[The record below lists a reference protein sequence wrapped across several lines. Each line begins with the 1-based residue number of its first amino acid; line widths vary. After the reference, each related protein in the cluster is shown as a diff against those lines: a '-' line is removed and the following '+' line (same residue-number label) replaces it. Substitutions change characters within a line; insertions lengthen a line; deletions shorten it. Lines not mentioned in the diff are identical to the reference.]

1 MANFDLNVDP
11 FGLNKQLLGSS
22 SPYGGSNAS
31 SAPKLSKTEMKK
43 IAAEQEKALFEQETS
58 SISAAL
64 TSSPFWS
71 EGSTKQKEDV
81 LKYWNENNWKPFAE
95 QKWGPDF
102 ERNMDALAYKNAI
115 LNPLNTELRQQ
126 KKETEGIGPWV
137 SRTAAGTAAAL
148 DRSMTATIQ
157 GNALGVVSAI
167 KDEHNR
173 DLIDLKRIRDGILAS
188 DDSNPYKERALKSYN
203 DRIADMEEQLSRDQR
218 WVDSRADKLRQ
229 AQEYDAAADAARVET
244 NTSYRNYQLRGQ
256 ELDYLYPD
264 SATLYRRLAEEGPLG
279 IASTLASEAIQQAPN
294 MLPPIAG
301 GAVGTVVGGPV
312 GGVIGLGI
320 GSASIVAGSVVNDS
334 ADEIFNT
341 PTEILSQTSR
351 YKQLAAEGLNDQQIR
366 ERLVGDMSGAVFLP
380 AAALGAATSVLSPE
394 ALFLA
399 KSPLNK
405 LLSGQLARRVAQL
418 EAQGLDRAAIQ
429 QTLIQEFPKSALRQ
443 SMVKHVTTATLLSYI
458 EETGEEGTEQ
468 WLQNYGWNV
477 ATGDTRD
484 PFEGVRAAAITGGL
498 VSLPIGLVGGVSGT
512 RRNNAAV
519 ARYEQQRQAD
529 SQAAALSA
537 GVQNIGGINVIR
549 SNPDGTVTPFNIT
562 NPDLSPERATRIAE
576 GTQLFREASTI
587 ADEIIASQQIPTGEQ
602 INNFVNNLYEA
613 SIRGV
618 EPAAI
623 ETMLTTVQSR
633 AAFPPDSTVNVNQLY
648 NQFAQRAET
657 NRQQL
662 NAQRP
667 VTTYTPRTYEEQR
680 TSLETAQ
687 TNIQTELAQLQAQ
700 PITDEQ
706 TARIATLNRLNDQV
720 QEAMTEL
727 KTAQTSGEPNA
738 FLVADAT
745 VVEQPQAQVSQ
756 VAQVAQVQSQTLADN
771 LRANAQPE
779 YTGPYSVGRSG
790 LERARFLLANN
801 KLITRIADMAYEGK
815 VAGQIVNDPTVQN
828 LITDDQVRKA
838 QDLNYNAPVTF
849 SNKANT
855 IRALRNLM
863 NIPSADDVTEFNAWR
878 NNYADMRRS
887 QQQPQPQVVQT
898 AIEGNKANR
907 VAKLN
912 ELRRQQAEGTWTPAP
927 NTQLTPNEVSAVQS
941 ENMTVTLPRDADN
954 ATTFDYI
961 RNELLNAGRDEEM
974 AAIDAMVLSRMLD
987 TLGSFTGET
996 RAEILQRIN
1005 FNAATDVNE
1014 IVNSYNQPAFV
1025 GSPYH
1030 FDQFST
1036 DHIGSGEGSQIE
1048 GWGLYAAELETVAR
1062 GYAYREAHNL
1072 SIEYDNSIATRTLS
1086 GQDEN
1091 GTNVFTW
1098 VLDDGIQST
1107 QSSILWGRGIAD
1119 PTTKLID
1126 EIASTYFVAGKERGI
1141 AHAKNRV
1148 TQLYFALDGN
1158 EDPIIRRNL
1167 TEASNM
1173 LTAMQNDELTINHDA
1188 QVYSIEIPDG
1198 DYVLW
1203 DRPIS
1208 EQPALADKLQ
1218 GTVSRMLENLNRT
1231 ITEFG
1236 MTWTTYRG
1244 KKVNRVTLADI
1255 TGQDLYEQLAKDL
1268 GSPRSASK
1276 LLNILGIK
1284 GNKYLDGYSRH
1295 KGEGTYNFVLFDD
1308 QAIKILDT
1316 FYQEQGRG
1324 RVDFLNDGTARI
1336 VFGETAD
1343 ASTAIHEFQHLFV
1356 NEALRILNDPTTKQ
1370 TTQLQQFAG
1379 DIRALADLAGIGAL
1393 ENASDPTVWTREAHE
1408 RVATAFEEYMRS
1420 GKAPMPELESL
1431 FARMKELLTQL
1442 YQRMRDIIREPLSPQ
1457 VRQAFDNQLTGY
1469 VNEQFRQTANE
1480 ATTRADRRSTEAVRG
1495 AEAIARQSGAAAIS
1509 AGAEP
1514 TAGLDAT
1521 ATRTRVSGAA
1531 LADTGPLAQNVRD
1544 NQQVQRGVGE
1554 RADSGRGGTVLD
1566 TQRTP
1571 ADIGQRGGISETEQR
1586 AVDVGRTEDLSQSA
1600 LADDGVLKPAMVT
1613 RREALIREYIATST
1627 VGVEPEAI
1635 SPEVRQQ
1642 AETMADYTLNLEF
1655 GPTEFAQ
1662 EAYTET
1668 IVTNQQEIAEIKT
1681 QALDQA
1687 DRGIPSAELPE
1698 REANARIVYK
1708 LAGNEYVLD
1717 FENQIDR
1724 ATYMSVMS
1732 DNPVYTNFVTN
1743 TTGLTTTEVR
1753 EAGRQL
1759 REDIKV
1765 QARHAEPGI
1774 LNIQSRPRILAEHI
1788 MTNVEAELINNP
1800 DLRHTA
1806 AAQLN
1811 GTEEETFIIHSGSML
1826 PEVDVQLD
1834 GTRVTDLEGDT
1845 ALTAGE
1851 PPQAIIPV
1859 REPTPAEE
1867 AVQKQ
1872 VIMDDIFMLL
1882 DEAGVSFEGS
1892 MADDADGSFNVSLVP
1907 PLGEVSV
1914 EENAQAVSQIDRL
1927 LQERNTA
1934 AQAAIAN
1941 NRRRMQEMERRT
1953 GGLSRTAGRMSN
1965 LATAAKEK
1973 FVFEGA
1979 RIEQMFNHIFQS
1991 TDGNFDSNAGTQAT
2005 RMVTAHMAAAKN
2017 TLYDT
2022 AIRPINEFITRV
2034 ANLTGFDEAAVSE
2047 DIGFARTYLHI
2058 LESEPLMRIQLEQAL
2073 QEAVVAGDTRA
2084 INNAQAELD
2093 AYIAMQTAPDADVVG
2108 ADGQVAE
2115 PVRVRAFGGHP
2126 VWEAQQLLNEIVNRY
2141 AQWDGILEE
2150 GVQVVGNGYNTVTNT
2165 AAANGLIDQD
2175 TMSTF
2180 APYNFYSALYTDTE
2194 RGRHAENDIALYMP
2208 NQSFHRE
2215 GSESPAIDS
2224 ITALGQYSNRV
2235 AMGLGQSEFVNQL
2248 NLAYEKLMSEGL
2260 SPEEIAARWGLTRE
2274 LYNLERARQD
2284 PDIIGK
2290 VLVENEDGT
2299 ANVVRYIYNYN
2310 MDTHPEMKRAL
2321 RSLFKPVKYE
2331 GLFGVAA
2338 GGTRFMGR
2346 LMTYFRPMFPAAV
2359 AVRDTIERFSYLPTK
2374 RYFREDGSVVSGM
2387 RVATKTVAYMMNPAH
2402 QARLAKRF
2410 ITGRANPEAETFGA
2424 GMSKLDQRFDEWTN
2438 AGGNFNISH
2447 VLKKQAVSDVK
2458 RNMLKSTWD
2467 KSGAKVGEFLNKYSD
2482 YFYSQPGFAQFN
2494 AMRDL
2499 GISVKDSVAGVY
2511 ELMNMRHRGQWT
2523 GKLSWAFPF
2532 MNSITQTAGQMM
2544 GALGIHSGWGTA
2556 NPHMLKNAAKG
2567 WGMMTAMGIG
2577 VSMLLPLLREAMGY
2591 DDDFGIY
2598 YKMDMIPIGQLS
2610 TFLPIPLAS
2619 GGYFKFPTGFGLS
2632 QIATA
2637 TAIVHDRVSRGVM
2650 DPKDAAFAVVGTFA
2664 KNIVPNSA
2672 PGYAFSKD
2680 PFAYIAQTVSPVWL
2694 APVMQVLVNRSFSG
2708 SPVSYAKAMGA
2719 KDQRLS
2725 DTGSLSTA
2733 GVWKDGAKLIYDLT
2747 GGVVD
2752 IAPEQVRTLINGY
2765 TSGMLQFIPAIME
2778 GNDFTKVEG
2787 FESSR
2792 DQLGP
2797 ILTAMGASVWYGPEV
2812 NTTSRAF
2819 YDMLEHYNDRIKRAG
2834 IGKILTASGARGD
2847 ELVNYKTQVML
2858 AAGFN
2863 PQEIT
2868 DYLNVNKIVNSIN
2881 SGVTPKYKDMLET
2894 ARRANA
2900 DLEIMKNI
2908 YQAYKAEQVER
2919 MGSALMNSYY
2929 YSPDYQRRWGLPNK
2943 TASEA
2948 VRSSYY

>member
-31 SAPKLSKTEMKK
+31 STPKLSKTEMKK

-71 EGSTKQKEDV
+71 EGSTKQKEEV

-102 ERNMDALAYKNAI
+102 EHNMDALAYKNAI

-126 KKETEGIGPWV
+126 KKETEGVGPWV

-173 DLIDLKRIRDGILAS
+173 DLIDLKRIRDGILES
-188 DDSNPYKERALKSYN
+188 DSPYKESSLKYYN
-203 DRIADMEEQLSRDQR
+203 DRIAATEEQLVRDQQR
-218 WVDSRADKLRQ
+218 VDSRADKLRQ

-312 GGVIGLGI
+312 GGVVGLGI

-366 ERLVGDMSGAVFLP
+366 ERLVGDMAGAVFLP

-394 ALFLA
+394 ALFIA

-529 SQAAALSA
+529 AQAAALPA
-537 GVQNIGGINVIR
+537 GVQNVGGINVIR

-587 ADEIIASQQIPTGEQ
+587 ANEIVASQQIPTGEQ

-613 SIRGV
+613 SIRGINS
-618 EPAAI
+618 ETI
-623 ETMLTTVQSR
+623 EEIITNVQAK
-633 AAFPPDSTVNVNQLY
+633 AAFPADSTVNIYQLY
-648 NQFAQRAET
+648 NAYKQNKEAAKQEAAPVFRIYTPKNYKEQHAALE
-657 NRQQL
+657 
-662 NAQRP
+662 NAQ
-667 VTTYTPRTYEEQR
+667 
-680 TSLETAQ
+680 A
-687 TNIQTELAQLQAQ
+687 NIQTELAQLQTQ
-700 PITDEQ
+700 PITEEQ

-720 QEAMTEL
+720 QQAMTEL
-727 KTAQTSGEPNA
+727 DTAQVSGDPNA
-738 FLVADAT
+738 FLSADAT
-745 VVEQPQAQVSQ
+745 VVEQPQAQE
-756 VAQVAQVQSQTLADN
+756 VAQRVEALQTTQDGIQQN
-771 LRANAQPE
+771 
-779 YTGPYSVGRSG
+779 
-790 LERARFLLANN
+790 
-801 KLITRIADMAYEGK
+801 RI
-815 VAGQIVNDPTVQN
+815 
-828 LITDDQVRKA
+828 
-838 QDLNYNAPVTF
+838 
-849 SNKANT
+849 
-855 IRALRNLM
+855 
-863 NIPSADDVTEFNAWR
+863 
-878 NNYADMRRS
+878 
-887 QQQPQPQVVQT
+887 
-898 AIEGNKANR
+898 
-907 VAKLN
+907 AKLN
-912 ELRRQQAEGTWTPAP
+912 ELRRQQDAGTWTPEP
-927 NTQLTPNEVSAVQS
+927 NTQLTPNEVASVQS
-941 ENMTVTLPRDADN
+941 ENMTVTLPRDADS

-961 RNELLNAGRDEEM
+961 RNELINAGRDEES
-974 AAIDAMVLSRMLD
+974 AVVDAMVLNRMLD
-987 TLGSFTGET
+987 TLSSFTGET
-996 RAEILQRIN
+996 RAEILQRVN
-1005 FNAATDVNE
+1005 FGLGNNVNE

-1098 VLDDGIQST
+1098 VLNDGIQST

-1173 LTAMQNDELTINHDA
+1173 LAAMQNDEFTINHDA

-1231 ITEFG
+1231 ITEFE

-1268 GSPRSASK
+1268 GSPRSASR

-1370 TTQLQQFAG
+1370 TTQLEQFAG
-1379 DIRALADLAGIGAL
+1379 DMRALADLAGIGAL

-1420 GKAPMPELESL
+1420 GKAPTPELQSL
-1431 FARMKELLTQL
+1431 FSRMKELLTQL

-1457 VRQAFDNQLTGY
+1457 VRQAFDNQLMGY

-1495 AEAIARQSGAAAIS
+1495 AEAIARQSSAATIAT
-1509 AGAEP
+1509 GAEP

-1531 LADTGPLAQNVRD
+1531 LADTGALAQNVRD
-1544 NQQVQRGVGE
+1544 NQQVQRRAGE
-1554 RADSGRGGTVLD
+1554 RTDSGRGGTVLD

-1586 AVDVGRTEDLSQSA
+1586 AVDVRRAEDLSQSA
-1600 LADDGVLKPAMVT
+1600 LADDGAPKPAMVT

-1668 IVTNQQEIAEIKT
+1668 IATNQQELAEIKT

-1708 LAGNEYVLD
+1708 LVGNEYVLD

-1765 QARHAEPGI
+1765 QARHAEPGV

-1788 MTNVEAELINNP
+1788 MANVEAELINNP

-1892 MADDADGSFNVSLVP
+1892 MADNADGSFNVSLVP
-1907 PLGEVSV
+1907 PLGEVSI

-1934 AQAAIAN
+1934 VQAAIAN

-1979 RIEQMFNHIFQS
+1979 RLEQMANHIFPS
-1991 TDGNFDSNAGTQAT
+1991 IDGNFDSNLFTQSIRQLQT
-2005 RMVTAHMAAAKN
+2005 HMAAAKN

-2093 AYIAMQTAPDADVVG
+2093 AYIAMQIAPDADVVG

-2523 GKLSWAFPF
+2523 GKLSWVFPF

-2610 TFLPIPLAS
+2610 TFLPIPLAG